1 MARID
6 RIVNVQISLNTTAIK
21 QQEFSD
27 LLILGP
33 HAHGANRTMIITQA
47 SELIDLGFAV
57 TDPIYKAALSVFSQI
72 PTISRLFIGRQL
84 VASVPATVTE
94 AVEGALYRLG
104 IEWID
109 VNGVTQVAEGQYT
122 ALPGD
127 DVADIATALAAS
139 VEASAAGP
147 IVVAVAAAG
156 VVTITPTNAGT
167 SFGVVTTANITT
179 PVATSTE
186 LPSVAL
192 TAIRAE
198 TDDWYGVSLTS
209 RVQSDVLDAAA
220 WVEANEKLLGVTSAD
235 AGIINPGT
243 TTDLAS
249 LLEENQYF
257 RTHVWYHADAA
268 NEWVDAAI
276 AAKAFTFYPGGETWA
291 LKGLAGVKY
300 DKLTEGQAQG
310 VFAKN
315 GNTFEQ
321 FRNFAIT
328 QNGKVA
334 AGEWIDNIR
343 FRDWLAEQVK
353 INVVSAMINA
363 NGKVPYT
370 DPGIQIIVTALRQAL
385 DLGVARGGIAP
396 PEMGDDGSGQDRLI
410 PSYVINAPR
419 SSDIPFNDKANRILR
434 DVNFTA
440 RLAGAIHVVEIKGS
454 LTYAL

>member
-33 HAHGANRTMIITQA
+33 HAKSVTRTMIVTQA
-47 SELIDLGFAV
+47 SELLDMGFLP

-84 VASVPATVTE
+84 VASVAATVGP
-94 AVEGALYRLG
+94 AVEGATYRIG
-104 IEWID
+104 ISWID
-109 VNGVTQVAEGQYT
+109 TNGVQQVAEGQYT
-122 ALPGD
+122 ALSGD
-127 DVADIATALAAS
+127 DEADIGTALAAS
-139 VEASAAGP
+139 IEASAAGP

-167 SFGVVTTANITT
+167 SFGVITSDNVFT

-209 RVQSDVLDAAA
+209 RVEADILDAAA
-220 WVEANEKLLGVTSAD
+220 WVEANEKLQGTTSAD
-235 AGIINPGT
+235 AGILNPGS

-249 LLEENQYF
+249 VLEENQYF

-276 AAKAFTFYPGGETWA
+276 AAKAFTFYPGSETWA

-300 DKLTEGQAQG
+300 DNLTEGAAQA
-310 VFAKN
+310 VFSKN
-315 GNTFEQ
+315 ANTFEQ

-328 QNGKVA
+328 QNGSVA
-334 AGEWIDNIR
+334 GGEWIDNIR

-363 NGKVPYT
+363 NGKVPFT

-396 PEMGDDGSGQDRLI
+396 PEVGDDGSGRERVI

-419 SSDIPFNDKANRILR
+419 SADIPFNDKANRILR